1 MLRSKIM
8 SQPLALN
15 FPLFGSRLI
24 EASAGTGKTY
34 TISALY
40 LRLILQHGKQ
50 NAFHK
55 SLLPP
60 QILVVTFTDAATRE
74 LRDRI
79 RARLVEAA
87 QAFRGLI
94 TIDDP
99 LLIAL
104 LAEYSA
110 EERAQPARLL
120 EVAAQWMDEAAVST
134 IHSWCQ
140 RMLREHAFDS
150 NSLFQQHLETDQ
162 TDLLEQVVCD
172 FWRQHCYPLETT
184 ALIWVINNWQ
194 EPTTLLKQLYPL
206 MRLHQ
211 QPNTPLDGTLQSRL
225 AGSIEQ
231 FEYRLKELKT
241 PWLIWCEELR
251 QILSQ
256 ACEDKKVDGRKLKIG
271 YFSKWL
277 DEIMQWASSDQINL
291 ALTDSAFNRLSIEG
305 MYDAWK
311 DKSQALVHPA
321 LEALGQ
327 IQEQITEQQQLINQQ
342 ALYFASA
349 WVQQRFEQEK
359 QLRAQMGFDD
369 MLKRLD
375 QALQSENGE
384 RLAALIRQQF
394 PVAMIDEFQDTD
406 PLQYRIFDQ
415 IYKVGLD
422 TKETGLFL
430 IGDPKQA
437 IYSFR
442 GADIYTYLKAR
453 EATEH
458 NLSSLDTNFRSTT
471 GMVESVNNLF
481 NYAEQQSTSKG
492 AFYFKTPEKNALP
505 FLPVKASGKTEQ
517 WIVNGVEAPALNL
530 IYAQQEEP
538 LPIGVYRKQMAQ
550 SCAVEVVRLLNLGVQ
565 QQAGFTQKNNEF
577 TAVKPN
583 DIAIL
588 VRSFTEAQAIR
599 SELSKRN
606 VRSVYL
612 SDKDSVFASPQAVD
626 ILLCLKACHSPNQE
640 QPLKAALASGMFC
653 RSLVE
658 LEQINNDELLWEAQV
673 MSFRNY
679 QSMWQWQ
686 GVLPMLRQLL
696 HEYHLAE
703 RLTALEQGERILTN
717 ILHLAELLQYASV
730 ELDGELA
737 LIRYLEQAITGQ
749 LNAGDEQ
756 VLRLESDE
764 DLVRVITIHKSKGL
778 EYPLVFLPFI
788 CSNRPVNDKEPYYF
802 YNPLSKQ
809 HQLELTS
816 NSEHYQ
822 LAESERL
829 AEDLRLLY
837 VAVTRSRYA
846 CWLGI
851 ADIKNNTKK
860 DSLFHSTAIGYLI
873 TQGQPLASST
883 ELPSLLSVVAQHET
897 TQIMPIAEITETAF
911 TGQPDQLIKPSCRK
925 MQRSVRENWWI
936 ASYSA
941 LKIGEKVQYNTALTY
956 QAPDTADA
964 AIMLDDELVA
974 EPIIHTEKMAGVS
987 IHTFPKG
994 PKQGT
999 FLHGLF
1005 ELAAEIGFSQALQ
1018 QPELILPQVEHR
1030 LQLRDWQAWNHCVQ
1044 QWLIT
1049 AMRTTLN
1056 LGESQVALAQITHYQ
1071 SEMEFWF
1078 AANQVDVVQ
1087 VDQLVQA
1094 HILPQFARPRLEP
1107 NRLNGM
1113 FKGFID
1119 LTFEHQGKF
1128 YILDYK
1134 SNWLGEAAESYTQL
1148 AMEKAMLDHRYDLQY
1163 VFYVLAL
1170 HRQLRSRLGSQYSY
1184 EQHVGGVV
1192 YWFVRGLD
1200 EQQHGVYFTRPPQ
1213 TLIEALDNLF
1223 SGKTQEQEL

>member
-1 MLRSKIM
+1 M
-8 SQPLALN
+8 SQPLALH
-15 FPLFGSRLI
+15 FPLFGNRLI

-40 LRLILQHGKQ
+40 LRLILQHGNE
-50 NAFHK
+50 NAFCK
-55 SLLPP
+55 PLLPP

-94 TIDDP
+94 EVKDP
-99 LLIAL
+99 LLAAL
-104 LAEYSA
+104 LAEYPIEDRS
-110 EERAQPARLL
+110 QPALLL

-150 NSLFQQHLETDQ
+150 NSLFQQHLETDHSE
-162 TDLLEQVVCD
+162 LLEQVVCD
-172 FWRQHCYPLETT
+172 FWRQHCYPLQAQ
-184 ALIWVINNWQ
+184 ALTWVINNWQ
-194 EPTTLLKQLYPL
+194 EPTKLLEQLYPL

-211 QPNTPLDGTLQSRL
+211 QPSIQLEGSLQSRL
-225 AGSIEQ
+225 TETTEQ
-231 FEYRLKELKT
+231 FELKLKELKA
-241 PWLIWCEELR
+241 PWLNWCEELK
-251 QILSQ
+251 QLLSQ

-271 YFSKWL
+271 NVSKWL
-277 DEIMQWASSDQINL
+277 AVINHWASTDEVELS
-291 ALTDSAFNRLSIEG
+291 LTDSAFKRLSLEG
-305 MYDAWK
+305 LHDAWK

-321 LEALGQ
+321 LEALGKIPKQ
-327 IQEQITEQQQLINQQ
+327 IAEQQQRIIQQ
-342 ALYFASA
+342 ALYFASG

-359 QLRAQMGFDD
+359 QIRAQMGFDD

-375 QALQSENGE
+375 HALQSQNGE

-415 IYKVGLD
+415 IYNLELE

-453 EATEH
+453 EATAH
-458 NLSSLDTNFRSTT
+458 NLSSLDTNFRSTK
-471 GMVESVNNLF
+471 GMVESVNSLF
-481 NYAEQQSTSKG
+481 NYAEQNDAGKG
-492 AFYFKTPEKNALP
+492 AFYFKTAEKNALP
-505 FLPVKASGKTEQ
+505 FEPVNASGKVEQ
-517 WIVNGVEAPALNL
+517 WIVNGAPAPALSL
-530 IYAQQEEP
+530 VYAQQDEP
-538 LPIGVYRKQMAQ
+538 LSLNLYRKQMAQ
-550 SCAVEVVRLLNLGVQ
+550 SCACEIVRLLNLGAQ
-565 QQAGFTQKNNEF
+565 QQAGFAQNTEL
-577 TAVKPN
+577 TAVKPS

-599 SELSKRN
+599 SELAKRN

-612 SDKDSVFASPQAVD
+612 SDKDSVFASSQAVD
-626 ILLCLKACHSPNQE
+626 ILLCLKACHTPNQE

-653 RSLVE
+653 RSLFE
-658 LEQINNDELLWEAQV
+658 LEQINNDELLWEEQV

-679 QSMWQWQ
+679 QKIWQWQ

-696 HEYHLAE
+696 HDYHLAQ
-703 RLTALEQGERILTN
+703 RITAQEQGERILTN
-717 ILHLAELLQYASV
+717 ILHLAELLQHASV

-737 LIRYLEQAITGQ
+737 LIRYLEQTITGQ

-756 VLRLESDE
+756 ILRLESDE

-788 CSNRPVNDKEPYYF
+788 CASRPVNEKKPYYF
-802 YNPLSKQ
+802 YDPVSQQ
-809 HQLELTS
+809 HQLELVSTA
-816 NSEHYQ
+816 EHYQ
-822 LAESERL
+822 LAENERL

-837 VAVTRSRYA
+837 VALTRSRYA
-846 CWLGI
+846 CWLGL
-851 ADIKNNTKK
+851 ADIKSSQKK
-860 DSLFHSTAIGYLI
+860 DSAFHTTAIGYLL
-873 TQGQPLASST
+873 TQGQALASSL
-883 ELPSLLSVVAQHET
+883 ELPQVLANVALPEI
-897 TQIMPIAEITETAF
+897 TQIKPVDEVTETLF
-911 TGQPDQLIKPSCRK
+911 IGQTEQLQHPICRK
-925 MQRSVRENWWI
+925 MQRNIAENWWI

-941 LKIGEKVQYNTALTY
+941 LKIGEKVQYQSPLAY

-964 AIMLDDELVA
+964 AIMLDDETLA
-974 EPIIHTEKMAGVS
+974 EPIISTEQTASVS

-1005 ELAAEIGFSQALQ
+1005 ELAADIGFSQVQQ
-1018 QPELILPQVEHR
+1018 QPELILPQIEHR
-1030 LQLRDWQAWNHCVQ
+1030 LQLRDWQQWNTCVQ
-1044 QWLIT
+1044 QWLVA
-1049 AMRTTLN
+1049 AMSSPLN
-1056 LGESQVALAQITHYQ
+1056 LGDNHVSLAQLTDYQ
-1071 SEMEFWF
+1071 CEMEFWF

-1087 VDQLVQA
+1087 LDRLVQK
-1094 HILPQFARPRLEP
+1094 HVLPEFARPRLEP

-1119 LTFEHQGKF
+1119 LTFEYQGKF

-1134 SNWLGEAAESYTQL
+1134 SNWLGETAESYTQL
-1148 AMEKAMLDHRYDLQY
+1148 AMEKIMLDHRYDLQY

-1170 HRQLRSRLGSQYSY
+1170 HRQLGLRLGSQYSY
-1184 EQHVGGVV
+1184 EEHIGGVV

-1200 EQQHGVYFTRPPQ
+1200 EPQHGVYFTRPPHA
-1213 TLIEALDNLF
+1213 LIEALDSLF
-1223 SGKTQEQEL
+1223 RGKTQEHNL